1 MTSRSKSILD
11 KILSEPDRAAR
22 FQSLEMILADY
33 PLLDLDSPML
43 YQIYM
48 NVNEGQISDEE
59 KMQCNAVILKLKMK
73 MTAVNKENI
82 AYMERH
88 KNEEAEEEVEQH
100 GEIPADI

>member
-1 MTSRSKSILD
+1 MTCRSKSILD
-11 KILSEPDRAAR
+11 KILSEPDRAPK
-22 FQSLEMILADY
+22 FQSLEMIMGDY

-48 NVNEGQISDEE
+48 NVNEGLISDEE
-59 KMQCNAVILKLKMK
+59 KMQCNAVILKLKIK

-88 KNEEAEEEVEQH
+88 KNEEAEEE
-100 GEIPADI
+100 IPTDN